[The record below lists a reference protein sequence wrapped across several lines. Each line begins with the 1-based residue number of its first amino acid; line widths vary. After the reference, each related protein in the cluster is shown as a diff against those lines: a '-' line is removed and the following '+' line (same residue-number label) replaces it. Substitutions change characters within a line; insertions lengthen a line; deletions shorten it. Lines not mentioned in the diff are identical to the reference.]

1 MEQNNKIN
9 FLNFILTR
17 TNDTFQTTAYRKRN
31 RNGVYGTLA
40 RRMWKRGTL
49 RTIFIRVY
57 KFCSTKE
64 LLHNELKQVEEFIK
78 INGFPK
84 WVFDQVNE

>member
-1 MEQNNKIN
+1 
-9 FLNFILTR
+9 
-17 TNDTFQTTAYRKRN
+17 
-31 RNGVYGTLA
+31 
-40 RRMWKRGTL
+40 MWKRGTV
-49 RTIFIRVY
+49 RTILIRVY

-78 INGFPK
+78 INGYPK